1 MLVKPG
7 QAAVERG
14 VLEERLLSSV
24 AAGLV
29 YEVSC
34 SCNQIETM
42 GRTGVGRWRRLP
54 RGWHLSRSRLG
65 WKAVQNQFGAKRA
78 PRTRTRLTAGRQPR
92 TIASGSRV
100 RERSSR
106 LIAIWIAT
114 RSRSQSERTS
124 RPPTSKG
131 RIGGRRCSGSSAR
144 PKLD

>member
-78 PRTRTRLTAGRQPR
+78 PRTRTRLTVGRQPR
-92 TIASGSRV
+92 THCLGQSRAREVISPDCDLDRDAFPLAV
-100 RERSSR
+100 RANISS
-106 LIAIWIAT
+106 T
-114 RSRSQSERTS
+114 N
-124 RPPTSKG
+124 
-131 RIGGRRCSGSSAR
+131 
-144 PKLD
+144 

>member
-65 WKAVQNQFGAKRA
+65 WKAVQNQFGRSVHRA
-78 PRTRTRLTAGRQPR
+78 RARGSQQADNREPLPRAV
-92 TIASGSRV
+92 A
-100 RERSSR
+100 
-106 LIAIWIAT
+106 
-114 RSRSQSERTS
+114 
-124 RPPTSKG
+124 
-131 RIGGRRCSGSSAR
+131 CAR
-144 PKLD
+144 GHLA